1 MVPETVLETCRKA
14 YGKAPLAFALAVR
27 GDKFEMGEGLSSA
40 AKQNMKEAEKFLSV
54 SELIQTGRPNSLLH
68 RGGRIEAESA
78 LVKSSKFTVWLPTA

>member
-40 AKQNMKEAEKFLSV
+40 AKQNMKEAEKFLS
-54 SELIQTGRPNSLLH
+54 ELLQTGRPNSLLH
-68 RGGRIEAESA
+68 RGGRLLKPYIPYLFIS
-78 LVKSSKFTVWLPTA
+78 TVENIFK

>member
-40 AKQNMKEAEKFLSV
+40 AKQNMKEAEKFLS
-54 SELIQTGRPNSLLH
+54 ELLQTGRPNSLLH
-68 RGGRIEAESA
+68 RGGRLLNPYIPYPFIS
-78 LVKSSKFTVWLPTA
+78 TVENIFK

>member
-40 AKQNMKEAEKFLSV
+40 AKQNMKEAEKFLS
-54 SELIQTGRPNSLLH
+54 ELLQTGRPNSLLH
-68 RGGRIEAESA
+68 RGGRIEVESA
-78 LVKSSKFTVWLPTA
+78 FVKGSKFMVWLPTA